1 MSSSSLSES
10 HLIIPGRSGS
20 VSVGK
25 LLPEEERVTV
35 RIGGLHSSL
44 MALIAAA
51 RSRALRRSFL
61 EMRIILVINNA
72 TTLIIIENGII
83 SSLILSHSL

>member
-1 MSSSSLSES
+1 M
-10 HLIIPGRSGS
+10 
-20 VSVGK
+20 
-25 LLPEEERVTV
+25 PEEERVTV